1 MNEIVYVPGLR
12 ELHWY
17 GCAVVRRREK
27 FVAPPDADPGE
38 VICHVCR
45 ILVGSSSW
53 D

>member
-1 MNEIVYVPGLR
+1 MNEIVYVPGLA

-17 GCAVVRRREK
+17 GCEAIRHRRAFPAWPE
-27 FVAPPDADPGE
+27 VDPDE

-45 ILVGSSSW
+45 VLVGSSSW